1 MQASE
6 SMVCSKELKFRREVV
21 VMQKFSNSWRLAKES
36 YAVLAQDRELMVFP
50 ILSSVMMVLL
60 MASFFVPVGY
70 ALTHFE
76 VELSDASAKA
86 LGTFL
91 VFMFYFISYT
101 VVLFCNTAL
110 LHCAKMRFE
119 GGDPTVRDGLGAGF
133 KNLGSILSWAAIGG
147 TLGVILANLE
157 ERLGFLG
164 SIIRAL
170 VGGAWTVITYFAVP
184 VMIFEGVGPIEGIKR
199 SKGIIQKTWG
209 EAAVAAV
216 GMRAAQSAFFF
227 TGFLIL
233 IAGIV
238 GSIALQQIHVLTIGA
253 ILAVL
258 TWIGSAVVF
267 SCLSQIYCAALYVYA
282 TTNEPPAAFR
292 REVFESAFS

>member
-1 MQASE
+1 
-6 SMVCSKELKFRREVV
+6 
-21 VMQKFSNSWRLAKES
+21 MQKFSNSWRLAKES

-60 MASFFVPVGY
+60 MVSFFVPVGY
-70 ALTHFE
+70 ALIHLQI
-76 VELSDASAKA
+76 ELTDASAKT
-86 LGTFL
+86 LGGFL

-119 GGDPTVRDGLGAGF
+119 GGDPTVKDGVSAGF
-133 KNLGSILSWAAIGG
+133 RNLGSILGWAAIGG
-147 TLGVILANLE
+147 ILGVILANLE

-164 SIIRAL
+164 TIIRSL
-170 VGGAWTVITYFAVP
+170 VGGAWSVITYFAVP
-184 VMIFEGVGPIEGIKR
+184 VMIFEGVGPMEGIKR

-216 GMRAAQSAFFF
+216 GMRAAQSLFVFV
-227 TGFLIL
+227 GFLFL
-233 IAGIV
+233 IAGLV
-238 GSIALQQIHVLTIGA
+238 GFVATSQTPIMAVGAL
-253 ILAVL
+253 LALL
-258 TWIGSAVVF
+258 TWVGSAVVF

-292 REVFESAFS
+292 REVFESAFG